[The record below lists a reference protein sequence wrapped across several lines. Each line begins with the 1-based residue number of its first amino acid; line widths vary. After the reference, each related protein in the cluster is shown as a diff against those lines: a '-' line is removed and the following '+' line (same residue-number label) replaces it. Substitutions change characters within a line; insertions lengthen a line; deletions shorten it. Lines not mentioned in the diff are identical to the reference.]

1 MKKGTMVSLARTIL
15 SVALLCIIV
24 VNTCFAEQL
33 SSVVKADVDKTFLIP
48 EKIYVGLCI
57 VTENGVEIVIDVNED
72 GSFRTIPIE
81 ENVRNKSCQHLHLV
95 QDGSA
100 VYVTSYPSQ
109 NSSVCYYNKFKCVYR
124 CTDCGTKRLIYTTVP
139 VQHVYSNGKC
149 VKCGKRLY

>member
-72 GSFRTIPIE
+72 GS
-81 ENVRNKSCQHLHLV
+81 
-95 QDGSA
+95 A